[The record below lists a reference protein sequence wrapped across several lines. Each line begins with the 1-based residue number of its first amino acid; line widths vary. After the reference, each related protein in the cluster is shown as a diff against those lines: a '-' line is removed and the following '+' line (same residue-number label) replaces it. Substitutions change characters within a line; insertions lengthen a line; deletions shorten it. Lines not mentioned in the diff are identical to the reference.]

1 MSGRSQMGQ
10 LSETKLGLIR
20 RLIERAPDVVVRN
33 LLLTLAADGPH
44 DDSLTRVQQLL
55 EIETGDRNA
64 RNTAFAPIAPLCAA
78 PGPCSGPWFPAR
90 TLTLIWKTL
99 KQEAPRDVE
108 AARAQLDVWR
118 GGTAAADAMDLL
130 CAKTARGIRT
140 TGGPFEQVAIAAD
153 EGSGRD
159 VLAGCLEI
167 APLTRFALGQLPD
180 WLGRMDGEKAAKLR
194 LTYRDVSAVA
204 EDAGPRFFEMLAAH
218 LTEPWLILRV
228 IAAVMDHPN
237 EAYAAGSELSSFGDR
252 VLADVDRRLA
262 EVATF
267 RATSGRQAAH
277 DVAQTLHLATVE
289 ITEVEQSFH
298 LSPEG
303 AWGRRVAKQHRVL
316 AETIET
322 LLRTVDRSVAG
333 ALPLHTVR
341 LGPRTLKGVPQ
352 LAHDPDRDQVERA
365 ATLLSFVSE
374 LRSSAAAGGFAAS
387 RAKVLES
394 VENRLDSYVEDVLAD
409 IHANDGVDTD
419 RARAF
424 LEIAAEL
431 CGLARDEKAAQI
443 VRRRAA
449 AA

>member
-10 LSETKLGLIR
+10 LSETKLDLIR

-64 RNTAFAPIAPLCAA
+64 RNTAFAPIAPLCAS
-78 PGPCSGPWFPAR
+78 PGPFSGPWFPAR

-108 AARAQLDVWR
+108 AARSQLDVWR
-118 GGTAAADAMDLL
+118 SNSPDALDLL
-130 CAKTARGIRT
+130 CAKTARGLRT
-140 TGGPFEQVAIAAD
+140 TGGPFEAVAMAAD

-167 APLTRFALGQLPD
+167 APLTRYALGQLPD
-180 WLGRMDGEKAAKLR
+180 WLGRMDGEKSAKLR
-194 LTYRDVSAVA
+194 LTYRDVSTVA
-204 EDAGPRFFEMLAAH
+204 DEAGPRFFEMLTAH

-237 EAYAAGSELSSFGDR
+237 ETYVANSELGGFGDR
-252 VLADVDRRLA
+252 VLADVENRLT
-262 EVATF
+262 EVAAF

-277 DVAQTLHLATVE
+277 AAAQTLHLATVE
-289 ITEVEQSFH
+289 IAEIEQSFH
-298 LSPEG
+298 LSPDG
-303 AWGRRVAKQHRVL
+303 VWGRRVAKQHRSL
-316 AETIET
+316 AESIET
-322 LLRTVDRSVAG
+322 LLRTVDRAVAG

-352 LAHDPDRDQVERA
+352 LAHDPDPELVERA
-365 ATLLSFVSE
+365 ATLLSFVGE

-394 VENRLDSYVEDVLAD
+394 VENRIDSYVEDVLAD
-409 IHANDGVDTD
+409 LHAADGVDTD

-424 LEIAAEL
+424 LEVAAEL
-431 CGLARDEKAAQI
+431 CGLARDERAAQI

>member
-1 MSGRSQMGQ
+1 MGQ

-44 DDSLTRVQQLL
+44 DDSLTRVQHLL

-78 PGPCSGPWFPAR
+78 PGPFSGPWFPAR

-108 AARAQLDVWR
+108 AARAHLDVWR
-118 GGTAAADAMDLL
+118 SASPDALDLL
-130 CAKTARGIRT
+130 CAKTARGLRT
-140 TGGPFEQVAIAAD
+140 TGGPFEAVALAAD

-159 VLAGCLEI
+159 ALAGCLEI
-167 APLTRFALGQLPD
+167 APLTRYALGQLPD

-194 LTYRDVSAVA
+194 LTYRDVSAMA
-204 EDAGPRFFEMLAAH
+204 DDAGPRFFEMLAAH

-237 EAYAAGSELSSFGDR
+237 EAYVAGSELSGFGDR
-252 VLADVDRRLA
+252 VLADVERRLA
-262 EVATF
+262 DVAAF
-267 RATSGRQAAH
+267 KSTSGRQAAH
-277 DVAQTLHLATVE
+277 IAAQTLHLATVE
-289 ITEVEQSFH
+289 IAEIEQSFH

-303 AWGRRVAKQHRVL
+303 AWGGRIAKQHAML

-322 LLRTVDRSVAG
+322 LLRTVDRAVAG

-352 LAHDPDRDQVERA
+352 LAHDPDLDQVDRA

-374 LRSSAAAGGFAAS
+374 LRSSAAAGGFAAA
-387 RAKVLES
+387 RARVLES

-409 IHANDGVDTD
+409 IHANDGVDVG

>member
-1 MSGRSQMGQ
+1 
-10 LSETKLGLIR
+10 GL
-20 RLIERAPDVVVRN
+20 
-33 LLLTLAADGPH
+33 
-44 DDSLTRVQQLL
+44 
-55 EIETGDRNA
+55 
-64 RNTAFAPIAPLCAA
+64 
-78 PGPCSGPWFPAR
+78 
-90 TLTLIWKTL
+90 
-99 KQEAPRDVE
+99 
-108 AARAQLDVWR
+108 
-118 GGTAAADAMDLL
+118 
-130 CAKTARGIRT
+130 RT
-140 TGGPFEQVAIAAD
+140 TGGPFEPVAFAAD

-194 LTYRDVSAVA
+194 LTYRDVSAISD
-204 EDAGPRFFEMLAAH
+204 DAGPRFFEMLTAH

-237 EAYAAGSELSSFGDR
+237 EAYAAGSELASFGDR
-252 VLADVDRRLA
+252 VLADVERRLA
-262 EVATF
+262 DVAAF
-267 RATSGRQAAH
+267 KATSGRQAAH
-277 DVAQTLHLATVE
+277 GAAHTLHLATVE
-289 ITEVEQSFH
+289 IAEIEQSFH

-303 AWGRRVAKQHRVL
+303 AWGKRVAKQHHLL
-316 AETIET
+316 AEAVET
-322 LLRTVDRSVAG
+322 LLQTVDRAVAG

-341 LGPRTLKGVPQ
+341 MGPRKLKGVPQ
-352 LAHDPDRDQVERA
+352 LSHDPDPDQVERA

-374 LRSSAAAGGFAAS
+374 LRSSAAAGGFAAA

-394 VENRLDSYVEDVLAD
+394 VETRLDSYVEDVLAE
-409 IHANDGVDTD
+409 IHANDGADLG